1 MAETLKSRIFN
12 LGPQN
17 FTKKFQKRV
26 KILNFFIIRAR
37 TFKFSG
43 NVDFGALITYMLK
56 NFGFGG
62 SDVFLDAPKS
72 GKTVKIYLLP
82 QFLSQSLDIW
92 GMCSPNHGQE
102 LQEPEF

>member
-1 MAETLKSRIFN
+1 MAENFKSRNFD

-17 FTKKFQKRV
+17 FTKKIQKRV

-62 SDVFLDAPKS
+62 SDVFFDAPKS
-72 GKTVKIYLLP
+72 GNTVKIYLLP
-82 QFLSQSLDIW
+82 QFLS
-92 GMCSPNHGQE
+92 
-102 LQEPEF
+102 